1 MKIFD
6 KTKSFAPDIFFRHYK
21 EKIFLGATLLKTIKT
36 VPTVVK
42 FMIQTQLRCVIAAYC
57 KKMQNG
63 IKHLK
68 LLIKDFFCI
77 FQFFLFHVLCADF
90 QKHQNSGLLGR
101 VVSC

>member
-6 KTKSFAPDIFFRHYK
+6 KTKSFAPDNFFDITKTNY
-21 EKIFLGATLLKTIKT
+21 FLGAKLLKTIKT

-42 FMIQTQLRCVIAAYC
+42 FMIRTQFVCVIPAYC

-68 LLIKDFFCI
+68 PLIKNFSAFSKFFVFMFYALI
-77 FQFFLFHVLCADF
+77 FKITKTPV
-90 QKHQNSGLLGR
+90 NR
-101 VVSC
+101 IV